1 MQQSHRQL
9 ANLLSRRIFFGQA
22 GSALGAAA
30 LLSLGESPLQA
41 ATRQATAKAKRVIY
55 LCQSGAPSQHDLF
68 DYKPMLSERQGEE
81 LPDSI
86 RDGQR
91 LTGMTADQTS
101 FPLTPSIFPFAQ
113 HGQSGAW
120 FSSAVPHMAK
130 LADDICIV
138 HSMHTEAINHDP
150 AMTLLQT
157 GTQQPGRPSLGAWV
171 SYGLGSENADL
182 PAFVVLISR
191 GSSLGNQQ
199 PLADK
204 LWGSAFLPAEHQGVK
219 FRGGGDPI
227 LYLGDPAGVSRQSR
241 REMIA
246 AVAQLNRLEA
256 RSIPDPEIE
265 ARIAQYELAYRMQSS
280 APELVDFRD
289 EPEATFALYGEQARQ
304 PGTFAANCLLAR
316 RLAERDVRF
325 IQLYHRGW
333 DQHLHLPRDLARQ
346 CGDVDKASA
355 ALVTDLKNRGLLEDT
370 LVVWGGEFG
379 RTAYCQGE
387 LTADDYGRD
396 HHPRCFT
403 IWMAG
408 GGVRPGIQYGKTD
421 EFGYNVVENPVH
433 IHDLNATILHQ
444 LGVNHLDLTYR
455 YQGRD
460 FRLTD
465 IAGNV
470 VSEVLKS

>member
-1 MQQSHRQL
+1 MHETSNPWNRV
-9 ANLLSRRIFFGQA
+9 LSRRMFFGQA
-22 GSALGAAA
+22 RSALGAAA
-30 LLSLGESPLQA
+30 LLSLGESPLEA
-41 ATRQATAKAKRVIY
+41 ATRQSIAKAKRVIY

-68 DYKPMLSERQGEE
+68 DYKPLLAKRQGEE
-81 LPDSI
+81 LPESI

-91 LTGMTADQTS
+91 LTGMTADQAS
-101 FPLTPSIFPFAQ
+101 IPLTPSKFAFAR

-120 FSSAVPHMAK
+120 FSSVVPHTAEI
-130 LADDICIV
+130 ADDVCLI
-138 HSMHTEAINHDP
+138 HSLHTEAINHDP

-157 GTQQPGRPSLGAWV
+157 GTPQPGRPSLGAWV

-182 PAFVVLISR
+182 PTFVVLISR

-199 PLADK
+199 PLANK

-219 FRGGGDPI
+219 FRGAGDPV
-227 LYLGDPAGVSRQSR
+227 LYLGDPAGLSRQSR
-241 REMIA
+241 RQMLDT
-246 AVAQLNRLEA
+246 VARLNRIEA
-256 RSIPDPEIE
+256 ESIPDPEIE
-265 ARIAQYELAYRMQSS
+265 ARIAQYELAYRMQAS

-289 EPEATFALYGEQARQ
+289 EPESTFKAYGEDARR
-304 PGTFAANCLLAR
+304 PGTYAANCLLAR

-346 CGDVDKASA
+346 CRDVDQASA

-387 LTADDYGRD
+387 MTADDYGRD

-408 GGVRPGIQYGKTD
+408 GGVRPGVQYGKTD
-421 EFGYNVVENPVH
+421 EFGYNVVENGVH
-433 IHDLNATILHQ
+433 VHDLNATILHQ
-444 LGVNHLDLTYR
+444 LGMNHFNLTYR

-465 IAGNV
+465 VAGKV
-470 VSEVLKS
+470 VSDILQT

>member
-1 MQQSHRQL
+1 MHDPQRQL
-9 ANLLSRRIFFGQA
+9 AHLLSRRMFFGQA

-30 LLSLGESPLQA
+30 LVSMGETPLQA
-41 ATRQATAKAKRVIY
+41 AARQSAAKAKRVIY

-68 DYKPMLSERQGEE
+68 DYKPLLTERQGEE
-81 LPDSI
+81 LPASI

-91 LTGMTADQTS
+91 LTGMTADQTT
-101 FPLTPSIFPFAQ
+101 FPLTPSKFPFAQ
-113 HGQSGAW
+113 YGESGAW
-120 FSSAVPHMAK
+120 LSSVVPHMAK
-130 LADDICIV
+130 IADDVCFI
-138 HSMHTEAINHDP
+138 HSLHTEAINHDP

-157 GTQQPGRPSLGAWV
+157 GTQQPGRPSLGSWV
-171 SYGLGSENADL
+171 SYGLGSENVDL

-204 LWGSAFLPAEHQGVK
+204 LWGSAFLPAEQQGGK
-219 FRGGGDPI
+219 FRGDGDPI

-241 REMIA
+241 RQMID

-256 RSIPDPEIE
+256 KSIPDPEIE
-265 ARIAQYELAYRMQSS
+265 ARIAQYELAYRMQAS

-289 EPEATFALYGEQARQ
+289 EPESTFAMYGDEARK

-333 DQHLHLPRDLARQ
+333 DQHLHLPRDLSRQ
-346 CGDVDKASA
+346 CRDVDQASA

-370 LVVWGGEFG
+370 LVVWAGEFG

-408 GGVRPGIQYGKTD
+408 GGVRSGIQYGKTD

-470 VSEVLKS
+470 VKDILR

>member
-1 MQQSHRQL
+1 MQNPQPQL
-9 ANLLSRRIFFGQA
+9 ANLLSRRMFFGQA

-30 LLSLGESPLQA
+30 LASLAESPLQA
-41 ATRQATAKAKRVIY
+41 AVRQSAAKAKRVIY

-68 DYKPMLSERQGEE
+68 DYKPLLTQRQGEE
-81 LPDSI
+81 LPASI

-91 LTGMTADQTS
+91 LTGMTADQTT
-101 FPLTPSIFPFAQ
+101 FPLTPSKFPFAQ
-113 HGQSGAW
+113 YGESGAW
-120 FSSAVPHMAK
+120 LSSVVPHMAK
-130 LADDICIV
+130 IADDVCFI
-138 HSMHTEAINHDP
+138 HSLHTEAINHDP

-157 GTQQPGRPSLGAWV
+157 GTQQPGRPSLGSWV

-204 LWGSAFLPAEHQGVK
+204 LWGSAFLPAEQQGVK
-219 FRGGGDPI
+219 FRGAGDPI
-227 LYLGDPAGVSRQSR
+227 LYLGDPAGVTRKSR
-241 REMIA
+241 RQMID

-256 RSIPDPEIE
+256 KSIPDPEIE

-289 EPEATFALYGEQARQ
+289 EPESTFAMYGEEARE

-333 DQHLHLPRDLARQ
+333 DQHLHLPRDLSRQ
-346 CGDVDKASA
+346 CRDVDQASA
-355 ALVTDLKNRGLLEDT
+355 ALVTDLKNRGMLDDT

-408 GGVRPGIQYGKTD
+408 GGVRPGIQYGRTD

-465 IAGNV
+465 IAGGV
-470 VSEVLKS
+470 VKDILR